1 MRPESEPGDDLAL
14 TVIAIGDEAQPVL
27 PTGSYLADRLASV
40 RTPLVL
46 LTGVTPPGEDE
57 VVAMV
62 GLFQPGGTVARALP
76 VTDALKTVEDDR
88 ITGTVDRSSVVAL
101 RLPVLAA
108 TASVLDIAETAGGS
122 RIDLVA
128 ALAAIGPVSVFVRT
142 EGTEAAAV

>member
-14 TVIAIGDEAQPVL
+14 TVVAIGDEAQPVL

-57 VVAMV
+57 VVAMF
-62 GLFQPGGTVARALP
+62 GLFQPGGTVALALP

-128 ALAAIGPVSVFVRT
+128 ALAAIGPVNAFVRT